1 MTGTQWTIRHTH
13 YPHAPLLTRNTLG
26 TGQAHQ
32 SPPRMRPS
40 YYDFYHDHAGC
51 NTVAGAISGITVGA
65 MTAEAA
71 TKPAATL
78 ASGTTGG
85 MTAGATTA
93 EAATTPAATT
103 AADTTG

>member
-1 MTGTQWTIRHTH
+1 MDNRHTH
-13 YPHAPLLTRNTLG
+13 YPRAFLLTTNTLG

-32 SPPRMRPS
+32 SLPPLMCPS
-40 YYDFYHDHAGC
+40 YYDFYHDHAGS
-51 NTVAGAISGITVGA
+51 NNVAGAIGGATVGA

-71 TKPAATL
+71 TIPAATR
-78 ASGTTGG
+78 ASGITGG
-85 MTAGATTA
+85 MTTVATTA